1 MSMTPG
7 DTTVDDDI
15 GHLIGA
21 IVAVVILT
29 IVTIICIVIVIVI
42 LIRKRKKMNKY
53 SIPNKEHSDHTLS
66 NPIYGS
72 L

>member
-42 LIRKRKKMNKY
+42 LIRREKR
-53 SIPNKEHSDHTLS
+53 
-66 NPIYGS
+66 
-72 L
+72 